1 MTAAAVL
8 AGDARWCV
16 EHARCEAFASSLPDG
31 CVNLLWLDP
40 PYFRVV
46 DEEWDRA
53 WKSEADFLAWL
64 RGVVREAARVLAP
77 NGSLYLFASPQM
89 GGRVECIARELLD
102 VLNHIVWAKPE
113 RPMAEVYGPENFRQ
127 FVPMSERVIFAETQG
142 AETVG
147 LGESGYAAKCDAAR
161 AEAFAPLRAYLADE
175 LARAG
180 WTPSRLN
187 EAMGFAPRG
196 MAETRYFGRSAW
208 QLPTERHYA
217 TMQRLLGG
225 GFLARPYADVRAEY
239 SRLRSVYDDACRHHE
254 ALRRPFVAPES
265 FTDVW
270 TYAAAANDPTRHPCE
285 KPEAMLRDV
294 VRCSS
299 RPGDVVA
306 EFFGGSFRMAEVALS
321 EGRRYIGC
329 DADEHWARVG
339 VERAR
344 AAERGTVAAVPSRRA
359 KAQRGDEAL
368 PLFGGAR

>member
-1 MTAAAVL
+1 MTTIEDVL
-8 AGDARWCV
+8 ANRARWCV
-16 EHARCEAFASSLPDG
+16 EHSRCEAFSLALPDG
-31 CVNLLWLDP
+31 SVNLLWLDP

-53 WKSEADFLAWL
+53 WKTEADFLAWL

-102 VLNHIVWAKPE
+102 VLNHLVWAKPE
-113 RPMAEVYGPENFRQ
+113 RSFAEKYGVENFRQ
-127 FVPMSERVIFAETQG
+127 FVPMSERVIFAEHRG
-142 AETVG
+142 ADSVA
-147 LGESGYAAKCDAAR
+147 LGESGYAAKCDEAR
-161 AEAFAPLRAYLADE
+161 GFVFEPLRAYLADE
-175 LARAG
+175 VKASGHTRETVNVAL
-180 WTPSRLN
+180 
-187 EAMGFAPRG
+187 GFARGG
-196 MAETRYFGRSAW
+196 MAGHYFSRSQW
-208 QLPTERHYA
+208 QLPTAKHYA
-217 TMQRLLGG
+217 AMQRLVGPLH
-225 GFLARPYADVRAEY
+225 
-239 SRLRSVYDDACRHHE
+239 LRRQYDD
-254 ALRRPFVAPES
+254 LRRPFAAPNG

-270 TYAAAANDPTRHPCE
+270 TYATAPSTSSRHPCE

-299 RPGDVVA
+299 RPGDVVC

-359 KAQRGDEAL
+359 KATRDEAL
-368 PLFGGAR
+368 PLFGGVR

>member
-16 EHARCEAFASSLPDG
+16 EHSRCEAFSSSLPDG

-53 WKSEADFLAWL
+53 WKTEADFLAWL
-64 RGVVREAARVLAP
+64 RSVVREAARVLAL
-77 NGSLYLFASPQM
+77 NGSLYLFASSEM
-89 GGRVECIARELLD
+89 GARVECIARESLD
-102 VLNHIVWAKPE
+102 VLNAITWAKCQAAYPPGDP
-113 RPMAEVYGPENFRQ
+113 RASAIKVRDPLAARS
-127 FVPMSERVIFAETQG
+127 FVSFSERVVFAG
-142 AETVG
+142 HAEPA
-147 LGESGYAAKCDAAR
+147 ESPMSAAIRVAR
-161 AEAFAPLRAYLADE
+161 E
-175 LARAG
+175 RAG
-180 WTPSRLN
+180 LTRGALDVAIGRTSAADPARGTGLVYRWEEGSSIPTRSDFARVMRVCGAAGDEF
-187 EAMGFAPRG
+187 EAIA
-196 MAETRYFGRSAW
+196 A
-208 QLPTERHYA
+208 A
-217 TMQRLLGG
+217 TT
-225 GFLARPYADVRAEY
+225 AA
-239 SRLRSVYDDACRHHE
+239 
-254 ALRRPFVAPES
+254 RRPFAAEHITHS
-265 FTDVW
+265 TDVW
-270 TYAAAANDPTRHPCE
+270 TYAPPHALAGRHPCE

-299 RPGDVVA
+299 RPGDVVC

-359 KAQRGDEAL
+359 KGARDEAL

>member
-1 MTAAAVL
+1 MTTIEDVL
-8 AGDARWCV
+8 ANRARWCV
-16 EHARCEAFASSLPDG
+16 EHSRCEAFSLALPDG
-31 CVNLLWLDP
+31 SVNLLWLDP

-53 WKSEADFLAWL
+53 WKTEADFLAWL

-102 VLNHIVWAKPE
+102 VLNHLVWAK
-113 RPMAEVYGPENFRQ
+113 RQGWHAKAEEEALRGYFPQ
-127 FVPMSERVIFAETQG
+127 TERVIFAEHRG
-142 AETVG
+142 ADSVA
-147 LGESGYAAKCDAAR
+147 LGESGYAAKCDEAR
-161 AEAFAPLRAYLADE
+161 GFVFEPLRAYLADE
-175 LARAG
+175 VKASGHTRETVNVAL
-180 WTPSRLN
+180 
-187 EAMGFAPRG
+187 GFARGG
-196 MAETRYFGRSAW
+196 MAGHYFSRSQW
-208 QLPTERHYA
+208 QLPTAKHYA
-217 TMQRLLGG
+217 AMQRLVGPLH
-225 GFLARPYADVRAEY
+225 
-239 SRLRSVYDDACRHHE
+239 LRRQYDDLRRQYDDLRRQYDDLRRQYDD
-254 ALRRPFVAPES
+254 LRRPFAAPNG

-270 TYAAAANDPTRHPCE
+270 TYATAPSTSSRHPCE

-299 RPGDVVA
+299 RPGDVVC

-321 EGRRYIGC
+321 EGRRYVGC

-359 KAQRGDEAL
+359 KATRDEAL
-368 PLFGGAR
+368 PLFGGVR